1 MTMLKRLTVLLCAS
15 IFFLSQPV
23 VAGEQEGMAADK
35 AAEAAKEMSQEATA
49 AGTPTDAETMKKSA
63 EAMQGES
70 EQDGKMKD
78 EMPANKAETKQ

>member
-1 MTMLKRLTVLLCAS
+1 MLKRLTVLLCAS

-49 AGTPTDAETMKKSA
+49 AGAPTDAETMKKSA